1 MIDPTV
7 DIIVPVWN
15 SPVETRACLAA
26 ILTHSPQARLIIVAS
41 GSSRETEL
49 MLEEFSEPLADRAL
63 YIISDR
69 NVGLVPAINMGLAR
83 SDSDFAIIV
92 RPQVQVAPGWLAGL
106 LEAAGAGIGTP
117 LFSGSGA
124 PLLPPVAKGCTLMET
139 CGVSFLALALKGEM
153 HMLLGGFDEGLDS
166 GEWCLR
172 DYMQRAR
179 NRGYRTCVTTRTSL
193 SCQPAPVF
201 GSSERLRGM
210 AGSSERICLQRWGV
224 TRHYCLHFGG
234 NAEAAALAGE
244 METILEGA
252 RQGHRFDL
260 LLHRRQFADFRRLG
274 WNGLHTGI
282 ELTRLSILAPQRD
295 LLKKVTALR
304 TEFPE
309 MLLVNGSQDAAW
321 PENSV
326 AIPFAGLVEDFG
338 RNNQRSA
345 AQQQSERRPK

>member
-1 MIDPTV
+1 MTNPTV

-15 SPVETRACLAA
+15 SPIETRACLAG
-26 ILTHSPQARLIIVAS
+26 ILTHSPEARLIIVAS

-69 NVGLVPAINMGLAR
+69 NVGLVPAINLGLAR
-83 SDSDFAIIV
+83 SDSDFAVIV
-92 RPQVQVAPGWLAGL
+92 RPQVQVGAGWLAGL

-124 PLLPPVAKGCTLMET
+124 PLLPSMAKGCTLMET
-139 CGVSFLALALKGEM
+139 CGVSFFALALKGEM

-172 DYMQRAR
+172 DYVQRAGS
-179 NRGYRTCVTTRTSL
+179 RGYRTCVTTRTNL
-193 SCQPAPVF
+193 NCQPAAVF
-201 GSSERLRGM
+201 GSSDRLREI
-210 AGSSERICLQRWGV
+210 ARSSENICLQRWGV
-224 TRHYCLHFGG
+224 TRHYGIYFGRST
-234 NAEAAALAGE
+234 EAASLAE
-244 METILEGA
+244 EVETILEGA
-252 RQGHRFDL
+252 RQGHRFNL

-295 LLKKVTALR
+295 LQKKVTSLR

-309 MLLVNGSQDAAW
+309 MLLVNGSQETAW
-321 PENSV
+321 PEQSV
-326 AIPFAGLVEDFG
+326 ALPFSRIKEVFG
-338 RNNQRSA
+338 RKPEQ
-345 AQQQSERRPK
+345 